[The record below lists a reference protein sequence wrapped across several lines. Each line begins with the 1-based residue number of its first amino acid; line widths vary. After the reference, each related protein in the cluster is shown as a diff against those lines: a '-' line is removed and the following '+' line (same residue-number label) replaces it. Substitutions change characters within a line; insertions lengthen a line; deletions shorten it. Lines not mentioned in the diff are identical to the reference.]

1 MSYQAI
7 LFDMDGV
14 IVDTHQAV
22 TAFWQKWSRLYQ
34 VQLSQTDFQQNI
46 YGCPANHTLDFL
58 FPALNADQR
67 EEIIADLNVSEINQR
82 YTPVT
87 GVIPFLAELK
97 GCDIPRALVTSG
109 EPWKVKA
116 VLSQL
121 SLDDAFNATVTVSD
135 IKRGKPNPDCYL
147 LGAARLQLQ
156 PENCIVFEDALS
168 GVKAA
173 VTAGAL
179 CIGVQPE
186 YPAPLL
192 KAGARYVVPDF
203 SAVTIQVNGSP
214 ATAPPYLQLGP
225 ETGISLPLQPK
236 TIAI

>member
-22 TAFWQKWSRLYQ
+22 TAFWQKWSGVHQIR
-34 VQLSQTDFQQNI
+34 LSQTDFQQNI
-46 YGCPANHTLDFL
+46 YGCPANHTLDVL

-67 EEIIADLNVSEINQR
+67 AEIIADMTAYEIEQR
-82 YTPVT
+82 YTAVK

-97 GCDIPRALVTSG
+97 RGDIPRALVTSG
-109 EPWKVKA
+109 EPWKVQA
-116 VLSQL
+116 VLTQL
-121 SLDDAFNATVTVSD
+121 GLDNAFNATITASD

-173 VTAGAL
+173 VAAGAL

-186 YPAPLL
+186 HPAPLL
-192 KAGARYVVPDF
+192 QAGAEYVLPDF
-203 SAVTIQVNGSP
+203 SAVTLQANHNANMNG
-214 ATAPPYLQLGP
+214 TIYLQLGP
-225 ETGISLPLQPK
+225 EFSLPVQPN
-236 TIAI
+236 TIAA